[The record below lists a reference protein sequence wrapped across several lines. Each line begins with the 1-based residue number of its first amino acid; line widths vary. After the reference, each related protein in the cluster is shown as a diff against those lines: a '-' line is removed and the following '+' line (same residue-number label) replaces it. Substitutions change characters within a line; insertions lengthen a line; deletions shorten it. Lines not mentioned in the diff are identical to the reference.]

1 MTTITFHSDNTSR
14 QRREAMMFGL
24 LRVAAGINIL
34 ALVGVC
40 VFLLWNG
47 SPAIS
52 WEFLTEPPRRMMT
65 AGGVWPCIVGT
76 FLLAFGAML
85 IAFPLGVA
93 SAVYLHEYGGK
104 GRYTR
109 YLRLGIS
116 NLAGVPS
123 VVFGLFGL
131 AFFVTFL
138 GMGVSL
144 LAGVLTLAVL
154 TLPVIINTT
163 EEALRQVPDAWREA
177 SLALG
182 ATRSQTIARV
192 VLPAAVPGMLTG
204 AILGLARAAGET
216 AAIMFTAAVFYTP
229 KMPDSV
235 FSAVMSLPY
244 HMYVLATAG
253 TEIEKTRPLQYGTAL
268 ILLVLVLGM
277 NLIAI
282 IIRDR
287 MQRKRPRCRV
297 GIVLTDVELQPDPL
311 YNGPQLCNRC
321 MACVKACPG
330 GCFPTDR
337 TVKTTLAGRE
347 VEWSDLDMARCD
359 MTFRGAAPAETEQKP
374 PYMEWGAPTKPGSW
388 SPFYRKPRNLYN
400 TGQAVCGSRGCTRAC
415 MISLETRGV
424 LQNSFRQKFRRRP
437 QWSVDWSTPPEY
449 AAGTVFRPDRT
460 GSSDVD

>member
-93 SAVYLHEYGGK
+93 SAVYLYEYGGK

-287 MQRKRPRCRV
+287 MQRKR
-297 GIVLTDVELQPDPL
+297 
-311 YNGPQLCNRC
+311 
-321 MACVKACPG
+321 
-330 GCFPTDR
+330 
-337 TVKTTLAGRE
+337 
-347 VEWSDLDMARCD
+347 
-359 MTFRGAAPAETEQKP
+359 
-374 PYMEWGAPTKPGSW
+374 
-388 SPFYRKPRNLYN
+388 
-400 TGQAVCGSRGCTRAC
+400 
-415 MISLETRGV
+415 
-424 LQNSFRQKFRRRP
+424 
-437 QWSVDWSTPPEY
+437 
-449 AAGTVFRPDRT
+449 
-460 GSSDVD
+460 

>member
-1 MTTITFHSDNTSR
+1 
-14 QRREAMMFGL
+14 
-24 LRVAAGINIL
+24 
-34 ALVGVC
+34 
-40 VFLLWNG
+40 
-47 SPAIS
+47 
-52 WEFLTEPPRRMMT
+52 MMT

-192 VLPAAVPGMLTG
+192 VLPAAVPGTLTG

-216 AAIMFTAAVFYTP
+216 AAMTFTAAVFYTP
-229 KMPDSV
+229 AMPDSV
-235 FSAVMSLPY
+235 FGACHVPPVPY
-244 HMYVLATAG
+244 VCACHSRDGNRENPSSPV
-253 TEIEKTRPLQYGTAL
+253 
-268 ILLVLVLGM
+268 
-277 NLIAI
+277 
-282 IIRDR
+282 RDR
-287 MQRKRPRCRV
+287 
-297 GIVLTDVELQPDPL
+297 
-311 YNGPQLCNRC
+311 
-321 MACVKACPG
+321 
-330 GCFPTDR
+330 
-337 TVKTTLAGRE
+337 
-347 VEWSDLDMARCD
+347 
-359 MTFRGAAPAETEQKP
+359 
-374 PYMEWGAPTKPGSW
+374 
-388 SPFYRKPRNLYN
+388 
-400 TGQAVCGSRGCTRAC
+400 
-415 MISLETRGV
+415 
-424 LQNSFRQKFRRRP
+424 
-437 QWSVDWSTPPEY
+437 VDSC
-449 AAGTVFRPDRT
+449 
-460 GSSDVD
+460 SSSSSA